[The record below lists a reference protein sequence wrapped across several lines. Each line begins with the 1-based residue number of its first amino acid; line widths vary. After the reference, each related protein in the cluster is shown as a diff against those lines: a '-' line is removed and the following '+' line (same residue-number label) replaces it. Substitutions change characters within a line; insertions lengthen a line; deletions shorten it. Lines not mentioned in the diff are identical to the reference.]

1 MPNLNMTRKAIAGSI
16 TTPLIR
22 LLARTPITPNSL
34 TWLGF
39 CITAAAAILVVTEH
53 LVAAGV
59 TLLVASLFDMLDG
72 ALASATDK
80 ASRFGAIL
88 DSSLDRVSEAIL
100 LIALLAVYAG
110 NSQAWESAL
119 CGIALLGS
127 FMVSY
132 IRARME
138 GLGIE
143 CTAGFFT
150 RPERVILMVLG
161 LLLSSISYA
170 LIIAIGLIALLSIL
184 SAGQRM
190 VFAWRRT
197 SAS

>member
-1 MPNLNMTRKAIAGSI
+1 MPNLNITRKTIAGSI
-16 TTPLIR
+16 TTPVIR

-34 TWLGF
+34 TWFGF
-39 CITAAAAILVVTEH
+39 CITAAAAVLVVTEH

-59 TLLVASLFDMLDG
+59 TLLIASLFDMLDG
-72 ALASATDK
+72 ALARATGK
-80 ASRFGAIL
+80 TSRFGAIL
-88 DSSLDRVSEAIL
+88 DSSLDRVCEAII
-100 LIALLAVYAG
+100 LIALLAMYAG
-110 NSQAWESAL
+110 NAQVWESAL

-132 IRARME
+132 VRARME

-170 LIIAIGLIALLSIL
+170 LIIAVGLIALLSIL

-190 VFAWRRT
+190 IFAWRHT